1 MSPSQRRYRIVSM
14 RLPIKA
20 HDVLIAQRK
29 VFAVI
34 NECDNPTVRPETDG
48 VADGEINATIP
59 VNDDQ

>member
-1 MSPSQRRYRIVSM
+1 M